1 MSIYLDRIFIILSG
15 LFLYAMP
22 SNAQE
27 NIPVISP
34 TATFTTSEGET
45 MEATEYSG
53 SAPLSVHLTPNVENP
68 DGYSAYYEWRFYKE
82 GQSIDEPY
90 LIRYEEETDFTFME
104 AGGHCIA
111 LIAYFT
117 SGNDTIAKYDA
128 DYWNE
133 MTPIRISISTSKL
146 DFPNAFSPNGDGTN
160 DIYRAKPEYQSIVEF
175 RAIIYNRWGQKLF
188 EWTDLEG
195 GWDGTYKGSPVKQGV
210 YYCHVVAKGA
220 DGRRYNIKK
229 DVNLLRTFDSSV
241 DAGGGMAGQ

>member
-1 MSIYLDRIFIILSG
+1 
-15 LFLYAMP
+15 
-22 SNAQE
+22 
-27 NIPVISP
+27 
-34 TATFTTSEGET
+34 
-45 MEATEYSG
+45 
-53 SAPLSVHLTPNVENP
+53 
-68 DGYSAYYEWRFYKE
+68 
-82 GQSIDEPY
+82 
-90 LIRYEEETDFTFME
+90 ME

-117 SGNDTIAKYDA
+117 NGNDTIAKYDA
-128 DYWNE
+128 EYWNE

-188 EWTDLEG
+188 EWTDPDD

-220 DGRRYNIKK
+220 DGRRYNIKT

-241 DAGGGMAGQ
+241 DSGSGSW